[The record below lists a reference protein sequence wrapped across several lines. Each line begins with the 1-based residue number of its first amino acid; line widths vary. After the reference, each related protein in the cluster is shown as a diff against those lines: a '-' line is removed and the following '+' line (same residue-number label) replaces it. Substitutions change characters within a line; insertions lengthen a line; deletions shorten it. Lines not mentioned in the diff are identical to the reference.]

1 MKTGGSIFLWSII
14 VFLWFKRF
22 RAGYGQRQSY
32 VRSPEPPLTFEA
44 VTREFDRVPAKPEPT
59 RDH

>member
-1 MKTGGSIFLWSII
+1 LWSII

-22 RAGYGQRQSY
+22 MAGYGQRQSY

-59 RDH
+59 RDL